1 MKRKELESIGNR
13 EIQEEMKTRSRIF
26 NLPFF
31 LLFFSLHFELGNEI
45 KWRVCGCWSDLHE
58 YREDMSVFA
67 AK

>member
-45 KWRVCGCWSDLHE
+45 K
-58 YREDMSVFA
+58 
-67 AK
+67 